1 MAKKK
6 RDTPEINASS
16 MADIAFLLLIFF
28 LVTTTIEVDK
38 GILHKLP
45 RWTEEPPPD
54 IELNKRNTMVVLIN
68 SRDQLLVNGDVASVD
83 DLRDRAMEF
92 LDNGNRAKKPNLS
105 ESPLKAVISLQ
116 NDRGTSYGI
125 YLQVQN
131 ELKAAYRELR
141 DDYAMNKYSKNYAQL
156 KAEFD
161 KLNDNIYA
169 SQADKDAAKAKL
181 KDITGAYPMRLSEA
195 EPKEIGEGN

>member
-45 RWTEEPPPD
+45 RWTEEPPPPP
-54 IELNKRNTMVVLIN
+54 EKSNERNTMVVLIN
-68 SRDQLLVNGDVASVD
+68 SRDQLLVNNEIASVD
-83 DLRDRAMEF
+83 QLRDRAVEF
-92 LDNGNRAKKPNLS
+92 LDNRGRNPKLS
-105 ESPLKAVISLQ
+105 DSPKIAVISLQ

-125 YLQVQN
+125 YIDVQN
-131 ELKAAYRELR
+131 ELKAAYRILR
-141 DDYAMNKYSKNYAQL
+141 DEYAMKEFGKTYSQL
-156 KAEFD
+156 KD
-161 KLNDNIYA
+161 GNK
-169 SQADKDAAKAKL
+169 
-181 KDITGAYPMRLSEA
+181 TGANTDKMKQVVEEYPMRLSEA
-195 EPKEIGEGN
+195 EPKELGEK

>member
-6 RDTPEINASS
+6 RAVPEINASS

-28 LVTTTIEVDK
+28 LVTTTINAEK

-45 RWTEEPPPD
+45 QWTEEPP
-54 IELNKRNTMVVLIN
+54 EQQEFNQRNSLVVLIN
-68 SRDQLLVNGDVASVD
+68 SRDQLLVNGEPMSVD
-83 DLRDRAMEF
+83 ELRDEAKTF
-92 LDNGNRAKKPNLS
+92 LDNRGRDPKLS
-105 ESPLKAVISLQ
+105 ESPTKAVISLQ

-141 DDYAMNKYSKNYAQL
+141 DAYAMKTYGQTFEEL
-156 KAEFD
+156 KSDQQENLD
-161 KLNDNIYA
+161 KI
-169 SQADKDAAKAKL
+169 KDVANE
-181 KDITGAYPMRLSEA
+181 YPMRLSEA
-195 EPKEIGEGN
+195 EPKEIGEQ

>member
-45 RWTEEPPPD
+45 RWTEEPPPQQD
-54 IELNKRNTMVVLIN
+54 MNKRNTMVVLIN
-68 SRDQLLVNGDVASVD
+68 SRDQLLVNDNVASVEN
-83 DLRDRAMEF
+83 LREKAKEF
-92 LDNGNRAKKPNLS
+92 LDNKGRNPNMS
-105 ESPLKAVISLQ
+105 ESPKKAVISLQ
-116 NDRGTSYGI
+116 NDRGTSYGV
-125 YLQVQN
+125 YLGVQN

-141 DDYAMNKYSKNYAQL
+141 DDYAMTKYSKTYAQL
-156 KAEFD
+156 RSEYN

-169 SQADKDAAKAKL
+169 TEANKEAAKAKL
-181 KDITGAYPMRLSEA
+181 KDITDAYPMRLSEA
-195 EPKEIGEGN
+195 EPKEVGGN